1 MVTGGGGVTI
11 VAGDA
16 AWPPERFS
24 LVVVQLLLKF
34 VVVHISVGPTITQ
47 EHQTNVYTGVTSIWY
62 A

>member
-24 LVVVQLLLKF
+24 LVVQLLLKF

-47 EHQTNVYTGVTSIWY
+47 EHQTNVYTGVTSILY

>member
-1 MVTGGGGVTI
+1 MVSGGVTI

-16 AWPPERFS
+16 WPERFS
-24 LVVVQLLLKF
+24 LVVQLLLKV
-34 VVVHISVGPTITQ
+34 VVVHISFGPTITQ